1 MNFHKWLFLYLIIY
15 NQFHPQQ
22 KPEGNTYHSGYTWK
36 ADPDANSFAEVRP
49 IVAASNADADLWVMM
64 AKDQYSGYIGLA
76 YVGVLCASK
85 QYSCSI
91 NEKLYN
97 VVASAEV
104 CIILVYLVWIHL
116 YF

>member
-1 MNFHKWLFLYLIIY
+1 
-15 NQFHPQQ
+15 
-22 KPEGNTYHSGYTWK
+22 
-36 ADPDANSFAEVRP
+36 
-49 IVAASNADADLWVMM
+49 MM
-64 AKDQYSGYIGLA
+64 AKDQTYGYIGLA

-104 CIILVYLVWIHL
+104 CIILVYLV
-116 YF
+116 

>member
-1 MNFHKWLFLYLIIY
+1 
-15 NQFHPQQ
+15 
-22 KPEGNTYHSGYTWK
+22 
-36 ADPDANSFAEVRP
+36 
-49 IVAASNADADLWVMM
+49 MM